1 MTKTQL
7 AEKIKRRLGYPM
19 VKIELDYS
27 QLTDAIDYA
36 RDKWVTW
43 AAGNATQE
51 VYFTIPLSAGQY
63 LYDLPTGVTEVVSY
77 ESASSDS
84 GGINTLFTLENYMY
98 SNGLFDSLLN
108 IGDAGYSLVSYH
120 VARDYL
126 DTLKRYTPDKY
137 NYKYHRYTNQ
147 IEIQPPPASGGSLT
161 YTPRSL
167 NALGEEVLGQSVT
180 IDSPGFILIRSY
192 MIEGS
197 TLDPAWA
204 NGDSDSD
211 FYTSSWILDFATAYA
226 MRMLGYVRR
235 KYAQFGSLGNAG
247 ISMDGDS
254 LISEANEDMSRLMED
269 LHLKETWVGY
279 GIEIG

>member
-19 VKIELDYS
+19 VKVELDYS

-36 RDKWVTW
+36 RDKWTRW
-43 AAGNATQE
+43 ATGNATQE

-63 LYDLPTGVTEVVSY
+63 LYDMPTGVIEVVEY
-77 ESASSDS
+77 DNAGVS

-98 SNGLFDSLLN
+98 ANGVFDSLLN
-108 IGDAGYSLVSYH
+108 AGSAGYSLIDYH
-120 VARDYL
+120 SAMDYL
-126 DTLKRYTPDKY
+126 STLKRYTPDRY
-137 NYKYHRYTNQ
+137 NFKYHRYTNQ
-147 IEIQPPPASGGSLT
+147 LEIQPPPPSGGSLS

-167 NALGEEVLGQSVT
+167 NAQGEEVLEQAVT

-192 MIEGS
+192 MVEGS

-204 NGDSDSD
+204 NGDSDGD
-211 FYTSSWILDFATAYA
+211 FLTSGWILDYATAYA

-235 KYAQFGSLGNAG
+235 KYANFGSLGNQG
-247 ISMDGDS
+247 IAMDGDS
-254 LISEANEDMSRLMED
+254 LISEANESMAN
-269 LHLKETWVGY
+269 LKEALMLEEVYEGY
-279 GIEIG
+279 GISIG